1 MTQSTTHHVTAAE
14 AVMLEIIWPRTNCVS
29 PGLRGH
35 HEKCHRCALALERS
49 RQVPVVS
56 DHEPQARPQWEG
68 IEHAKSYHLDQATGE
83 FQFKLSYVELYLE
96 TGLTHSEG
104 RTSLRKLIELGLVKA
119 VPGNA
124 KPAIYALQLQ
134 TMTDMLVSHSK
145 SNLHRQTPSIADLKD
160 DRVFNLSMKRPTPPR
175 KPKTEPTPRKA
186 ASVSAA

>member
-1 MTQSTTHHVTAAE
+1 MTQSTTPHVTAAE
-14 AVMLEIIWPRTNCVS
+14 AVMLELFGREPIAF
-29 PGLRGH
+29 
-35 HEKCHRCALALERS
+35 HRVYVDITKSVTAALWLSNAVAKFQLYLTMNHKR
-49 RQVPVVS
+49 
-56 DHEPQARPQWEG
+56 DHSGRELNTR
-68 IEHAKSYHLDQATGE
+68 KSYHLDQATGE